1 MISGS
6 PHQAFVQKYL
16 FRKDTLAHPRGCSV
30 LIPALSQH
38 STPLAVQHL
47 RLLTPALSF
56 PVCPLHWNTSSL
68 NFIVLT
74 LLCLSAC
81 YTWYI
86 IDEWK
91 DVFTSKL
98 QYLSILHLL
107 VTEEATYMFRHM
119 LGRKWPGF
127 LLSCVWSKSYTER
140 RLKSMLLAHHMGIS
154 LKCWSDIWSESLLLP
169 KGIGTVGMWL
179 SIWAVS
185 DGSIHT

>member
-16 FRKDTLAHPRGCSV
+16 FRKDTLAHSRGCSV

-56 PVCPLHWNTSSL
+56 PVCPLHWNASSL

-127 LLSCVWSKSYTER
+127 LLSCDWSKSYTER

-179 SIWAVS
+179 SIWAVR
-185 DGSIHT
+185 DGGIHT